1 MRHPRKKDSHSRIE
15 KSSARQTILS
25 RHDLKNGETDKSQ
38 REIEEEQA
46 KK

>member
-1 MRHPRKKDSHSRIE
+1 ME

-25 RHDLKNGETDKSQ
+25 RHDLKIGETDKSK

-46 KK
+46 SSTKMANEEIKQ